1 MSPKLSLCHSLCHLM
16 EGTEEVQENRV
27 KGEPQEVLES
37 ILEKFADVFK
47 EPTGLPPPRAR
58 EHNITLQL

>member
-1 MSPKLSLCHSLCHLM
+1 M